1 MNKSVVLDSDNFKIV
16 LNAQIYKSDP
26 VVNNVILHV
35 TVNSD
40 GFAGV
45 MDMDVGAITLNE
57 FVEQIHSMNVKMK
70 GSATIMETYGESFI
84 RMEFDKTGH
93 IIVCGYMNTFFH
105 KLHFENK
112 FELSYLDRFD
122 KALSDTKS
130 WQYEV

>member
-1 MNKSVVLDSDNFKIV
+1 MNKSAVLDSNDFKLA
-16 LNAQIYKSDP
+16 LNARIYKNYP

-40 GFAGV
+40 GFTGV
-45 MDMDVGAITLNE
+45 MDMDVGATALDE

-70 GSATIMETYGESFI
+70 GSAAIKETYGESFI

-93 IIVCGYMNTFFH
+93 IIVRGYMNTFFH

-112 FELSYLDRFD
+112 PANILQAFFLLFSKVFPYQEF
-122 KALSDTKS
+122 
-130 WQYEV
+130 